1 MKHTVIGIFPN
12 QTNADEAA
20 QRLHQE
26 GFRAENIDT
35 AWSHT
40 GYARTDMRDAD
51 TPYGVSDESRYDQP
65 GTTTTGHRDILNED
79 RIEDRKGRHEFDAGS
94 GDSIGRFF
102 RDLFDNRIEA
112 EKFAEAGRTNCIVS
126 VHAIS
131 AEEAEKAAAIL
142 DRCGAIDVDDL
153 TGEGDTY
160 TRSTSPEKT
169 DAAVTGRRSRIVNK
183 PVGENMRLREQRMD
197 TYRKSSERNE
207 DVP

>member
-12 QTNADEAA
+12 QTDADDAA

-26 GFRAENIDT
+26 GFCAENIDT

-40 GYARTDMRDAD
+40 GYARTSMRDAD
-51 TPYGVSDESRYDQP
+51 TPYGVSDESRYEQP
-65 GTTTTGHRDILNED
+65 GTTGHRDILNED
-79 RIEDRKGRHEFDAGS
+79 RIEDRKGRHDFDAGA

-126 VHAIS
+126 VHTIS

-142 DRCGAIDVDDL
+142 DRCGALDVDDQ

-160 TRSTSPEKT
+160 TRSTSSEQT
-169 DAAVTGRRSRIVNK
+169 ETSVTGRRSRIVNK
-183 PVGENMRLREQRMD
+183 SVEENMRLREERLD